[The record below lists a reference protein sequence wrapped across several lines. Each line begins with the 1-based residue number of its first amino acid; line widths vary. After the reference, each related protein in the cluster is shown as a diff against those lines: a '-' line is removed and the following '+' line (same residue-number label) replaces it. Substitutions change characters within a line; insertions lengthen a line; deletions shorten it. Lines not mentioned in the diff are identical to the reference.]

1 MATKKAPRDGGT
13 RRAPGARSAPEKRPA
28 RKRAP
33 EAASAGLA
41 ALFDA
46 VRAAPNDD
54 APRRALAEGLEAAG
68 DPWGEYLRLDCDLRG
83 KLTPT
88 ARRDREARH
97 GALKKQLLRA
107 LRRDLA
113 LGPND
118 KIRLRRGLVDAIRI
132 SRFPQVQPVC
142 TRLRGH
148 PVRTVSIASAQICE
162 PQYYE
167 GEDDLGPDFPR
178 VSRVELAAAP
188 ERLAEWLSTTSVE
201 NLTYKTGYYFG
212 NPMYALPGWFE
223 RLMSG
228 AFVSGLR
235 TITVGG
241 ELLGPEE
248 LSCLARLSTL
258 SRLDSLR
265 VKAGVES
272 EDVGLSSLLRSQ
284 KPADWITELDLS
296 EYEVHSL
303 ADPTASAPEFEQAT
317 LRPRV
322 LWVPADEP
330 LVRGLAASPVLAA
343 VRRLVLCGDAGGSR
357 WASCVALLR
366 AGGHLPADAE
376 ISPPDGP

>member
-1 MATKKAPRDGGT
+1 
-13 RRAPGARSAPEKRPA
+13 
-28 RKRAP
+28 
-33 EAASAGLA
+33 
-41 ALFDA
+41 
-46 VRAAPNDD
+46 
-54 APRRALAEGLEAAG
+54 
-68 DPWGEYLRLDCDLRG
+68 
-83 KLTPT
+83 
-88 ARRDREARH
+88 
-97 GALKKQLLRA
+97 
-107 LRRDLA
+107 
-113 LGPND
+113 
-118 KIRLRRGLVDAIRI
+118 
-132 SRFPQVQPVC
+132 
-142 TRLRGH
+142 
-148 PVRTVSIASAQICE
+148 
-162 PQYYE
+162 
-167 GEDDLGPDFPR
+167 
-178 VSRVELAAAP
+178 
-188 ERLAEWLSTTSVE
+188 LSTTSVE
-201 NLTYKTGYYFG
+201 NLTYETGYYFG

-265 VKAGVES
+265 VEAGVES